1 MPKCENTNSN
11 TTCPPPFSYVI
22 ANSPIVVGRIPIPP
36 SQRICNATGHQAIE
50 NSVDANIDISAFKR
64 MGSLSSLANAPMPM
78 GAPENTGSHLTDE
91 EDNRNI
97 IPDEVL
103 IKTNAKR
110 RKAEINNIIGT
121 TMMTDLFSSVCNTS
135 TSIVKDGKITA
146 QSPGGRVQEFK
157 SFQEARNALG
167 SSFTDSFNNSN
178 IQDVF
183 DNWEN
188 LNTETTVDIW
198 TTDESALKNL
208 GVKIAERGNISVH
221 AYPIAGLTSAASQTT
236 DGGVEM
242 TANEQSGGG
251 TVGRGGTSG
260 NTQTTSWTLE
270 DVNFVND
277 ITNGSAL
284 FLRGGLGLGINYMN
298 ENGFGIQTD
307 LFYSRNIATLIDEGY
322 RGDGD
327 CENMGIVI
335 VGEYNFCWVAREVY
349 GPTNPAWLQFRKWMF
364 NESPQW
370 FFNLYRKYGE
380 RFASWISNKPRL
392 KGIIRKW
399 MDSKIGNKKLFS
411 NNK

>member
-36 SQRICNATGHQAIE
+36 SKRICNATGHQTIE
-50 NSVDANIDISAFKR
+50 NSVDGNIDISANKK
-64 MGSLSSLANAPMPM
+64 MGSFGGLAHAARPLGP
-78 GAPENTGSHLTDE
+78 PQNTGAHLTDE
-91 EDNRNI
+91 EDNRGF

-110 RKAEINNIIGT
+110 RKAEITNIIGT
-121 TMMTDLFSSVCNTS
+121 SMLTDLFSSVCNTS
-135 TSIVKDGKITA
+135 TSKTKDGKITA
-146 QSPGGRVQEFK
+146 RSPGGRVQEFK

-167 SSFTDSFNNSN
+167 SSFTDSFNNTN

-198 TTDESALKNL
+198 TTDESALKGL
-208 GVKIAERGNISVH
+208 GVKIAERGNVTVH
-221 AYPIAGLTSAASQTT
+221 AYPIVGVTSAASSTQT
-236 DGGVEM
+236 GGVEM

-251 TVGRGGTSG
+251 TGGGRGSTSG
-260 NTQTTSWTLE
+260 NTQTTSWTPE
-270 DVNFVND
+270 DVNFVNEVS
-277 ITNGSAL
+277 NGSAL
-284 FLRGGLGLGINYMN
+284 YLRGGLGLGFNYMN
-298 ENGFGIQTD
+298 NNGFSIQTD
-307 LFYSRNIATLIDEGY
+307 LFYTQNIMTIKDDGY

-327 CENMGIVI
+327 CQNMGIAI
-335 VGEYNFCWVAREVY
+335 QGEWNFCWVAREVY

-392 KGIIRKW
+392 KGIVRKW
-399 MDSKIGNKKLFS
+399 MDSKIGDI
-411 NNK
+411 

>member
-36 SQRICNATGHQAIE
+36 SKRICNATGNQAIE
-50 NSVDANIDISAFKR
+50 NSVDANINISAFKR

-110 RKAEINNIIGT
+110 RKAEITNIVGT
-121 TMMTDLFSSVCNTS
+121 TMLTDLFSSVCNTS
-135 TSIVKDGKITA
+135 TSKTKDGKITA

-178 IQDVF
+178 LQDVF

-198 TTDESALKNL
+198 TTDESALKGL
-208 GVKIAERGNISVH
+208 GVKVAERGNISVH
-221 AYPIAGLTSAASQTT
+221 AYPILGLTSAASS
-236 DGGVEM
+236 
-242 TANEQSGGG
+242 TASGQSEVTVNEQSGGG
-251 TVGRGGTSG
+251 TGGGRGGTSG
-260 NTQTTSWTLE
+260 STQTTSWTPE
-270 DVNFVND
+270 DVNFVNEVS
-277 ITNGSAL
+277 NGSAL
-284 FLRGGLGLGINYMN
+284 FLRGGIGLGLNYMN
-298 ENGFGIQTD
+298 ENGFGINTD
-307 LFYSRNIATLIDEGY
+307 LFYTRNIMTLMDEGY

-327 CENMGIVI
+327 CENMGIAI
-335 VGEYNFCWVAREVY
+335 EG
-349 GPTNPAWLQFRKWMF
+349 
-364 NESPQW
+364 
-370 FFNLYRKYGE
+370 
-380 RFASWISNKPRL
+380 
-392 KGIIRKW
+392 
-399 MDSKIGNKKLFS
+399 LFS
-411 NNK
+411 F